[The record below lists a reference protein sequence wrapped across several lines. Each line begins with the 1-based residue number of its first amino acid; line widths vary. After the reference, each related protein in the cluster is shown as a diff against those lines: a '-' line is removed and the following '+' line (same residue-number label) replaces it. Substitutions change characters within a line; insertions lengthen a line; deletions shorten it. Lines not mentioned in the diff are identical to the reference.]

1 MHRKRLTEAGALQA
15 RRRGQQGFTLIEAV
29 LVIVLTGVLGGIVSL
44 FIVRPVQAHLDTVTR
59 ADLVYRADS
68 SLRRLERE
76 LRAALP
82 NSVRVNAAGT
92 ALEYIPTTGAARYAT
107 ESGNTL
113 DFGSNDSSFDLVGPP
128 LTVSASQ
135 QLVFYN
141 LGNGITGSDAYAPN
155 GTAAEQAD
163 SNRRMATNA
172 AGQGRQ
178 RDAAGAAGAR
188 RGRALPRLRRQPARD
203 LVLRLERRHPDA
215 LHRLRLPGQPNR
227 AAWQRQQRPAGPW
240 RDRLPVC
247 LRQHRHRG
255 PRGAAD
261 AAAHLEQRCPHHQH
275 WRQWRR
281 RQHRIGDALRGRACQ
296 QPAVSAMRVG
306 VASP

>member
-155 GTAAEQAD
+155 GTATEQAD

-172 AGQGRQ
+172 AGSASSITLSTLAGLPVQ
-178 RDAAGAAGAR
+178 DEAAPYRVYAVSPPVTWYCDLSAGTLTRYTGYGFQASQPTPPGSGSSALLAHGVTGCQFAYDNTAIAA
-188 RGRALPRLRRQPARD
+188 RAALLT
-203 LVLRLERRHPDA
+203 LRLTLSSDA
-215 LHRLRLPGQPNR
+215 RTTNTGASGGAGSTESVTLYEAVHVSNLP
-227 AAWQRQQRPAGPW
+227 
-240 RDRLPVC
+240 
-247 LRQHRHRG
+247 
-255 PRGAAD
+255 
-261 AAAHLEQRCPHHQH
+261 
-275 WRQWRR
+275 
-281 RQHRIGDALRGRACQ
+281 
-296 QPAVSAMRVG
+296 
-306 VASP
+306 